1 MKEITV
7 LKVAPMCAP
16 EVVALKNDL
25 RSLQE
30 AVSIGADY
38 TGLIEVVELDARTC
52 LVLNEEGKLIGL
64 PPNRRLGCDVLVG
77 VFYVVGQDR
86 EGNFTSL
93 PAAAIEKYKQVFAE
107 PERISAEE
115 VEKTLAASV
124 YLQFLM
130 EG

>member
-1 MKEITV
+1 MNEITV

-16 EVVALKNDL
+16 KVVALKNDL

-38 TGLIEVVELDARTC
+38 TGLIEVLELDARTC

-64 PPNRRLGCDVLVG
+64 QPNRRLGGDVLVG

-93 PAAAIEKYKQVFAE
+93 SPVAIEKYKQVFAQ
-107 PERISAEE
+107 PETISAEE
-115 VEKTLAASV
+115 VEETLNASV

>member
-7 LKVAPMCAP
+7 LKVVPMCAP
-16 EVVALKNDL
+16 EVVTLKNDL

-38 TGLIEVVELDARTC
+38 TGLIEVLELDARTC
-52 LVLNEEGKLIGL
+52 LVLNEEGKLIAL
-64 PPNRRLGCDVLVG
+64 QPNRRLGGDVLVG
-77 VFYVVGQDR
+77 VFYVVGQDG

-115 VEKTLAASV
+115 VEETLIASV